1 MRIHQPVSSSAFN
14 PSLYIQYVRTLAAII
29 LLVGVWYLLFVWGL
43 VMTEGWLARWDATP
57 NPAATWQ
64 VGVAA
69 FLHNG
74 IGLYMPASGL
84 VLISLAL
91 FFYRTP
97 RSTGRL
103 YVPVEFAWSTLLFL
117 SINQL
122 LFRILH
128 GLAASA
134 PMVGPE
140 AEMLDVAA
148 MGREPA
154 TLFTEL
160 GWGISILMLL
170 ALFWMQGSGVLHL
183 KRRQRPLPEA

>member
-1 MRIHQPVSSSAFN
+1 MRIHQPVSASAFN

-43 VMTEGWLARWDATP
+43 VMTEGWLAHWDATP

-140 AEMLDVAA
+140 AEILDTAA
-148 MGREPA
+148 MARGPA
-154 TLFTEL
+154 TLFAEL

-170 ALFWMQGSGVLHL
+170 ALFWIQGSGVLHV
-183 KRRQRPLPEA
+183 KRRHVARPKA

>member
-57 NPAATWQ
+57 NPPASWQ
-64 VGVAA
+64 AGVAA

-97 RSTGRL
+97 RSAGRL